1 VCFSFGKLK
10 EIGSLDNLRNYVID
24 TTAENHSDKR
34 ISEATFFLYLVDK
47 NKVER
52 DQAR

>member
-1 VCFSFGKLK
+1 MRFSFGKLK
-10 EIGSLDNLRNYVID
+10 EIGSLGNLRNYAID
-24 TTAENHSDKR
+24 TTAENRSDKR
-34 ISEATFFLYLVDK
+34 ISDATFFLYLFDK